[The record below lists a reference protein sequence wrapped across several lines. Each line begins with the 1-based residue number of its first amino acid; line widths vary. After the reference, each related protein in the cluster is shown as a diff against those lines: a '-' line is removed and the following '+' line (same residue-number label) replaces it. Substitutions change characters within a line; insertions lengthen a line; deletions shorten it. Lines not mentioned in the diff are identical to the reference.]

1 MPAIAQCLSHSPAAG
16 SRPLGAKRDEAF
28 RTAIED
34 GRRALAEFSPDVVV
48 VFGPDHYNGFFYQ
61 LMPQFCLGMRA
72 IGVGDYGTPKGE
84 LAVDALN
91 GGELHAWLLGDGF
104 DVAVSH
110 EMYVDHGFTQ
120 SLQQLFDRPPAFI
133 PIFIN
138 CVAEPVSSTARSIA
152 LGRSVGQF
160 FARRDQKAAF
170 IGSGGLSH
178 DAPLPRLSELDE
190 GARSQFIQWRQL
202 DPQARAAREERT
214 LAAADAFA
222 KGESALRKLNPEWDR
237 AIMDK
242 IASGQWDALAAM
254 KDGDI
259 TEQAG
264 RSGHEVRTW
273 LAAFSALDA
282 YEGGHAVEQCIYF
295 DAPEWIVGFGA
306 LRARRV

>member
-1 MPAIAQCLSHSPAAG
+1 MAALAQCLSHSPAA
-16 SRPLGAKRDEAF
+16 SARPLEAKRDELY
-28 RTAIED
+28 RTAIDD
-34 GRRALAEFSPDVVV
+34 GRRALAEFAPDVVV

-72 IGVGDYGTPKGE
+72 IGIGDYGTPKGE
-84 LAVDALN
+84 LAVDAVN
-91 GGELHAWLLGDGF
+91 GGELHSWLLDDGF

-110 EMYVDHGFTQ
+110 EMHIDHGFTQ
-120 SLQQLFDRPPAFI
+120 SLQQLFDKMPAFI

-138 CVAEPVSSTARSIA
+138 CVAEPVTGVARSMA
-152 LGRSVGQF
+152 LGRSVGRF
-160 FARRDQKAAF
+160 FARRGQKPAF

-178 DAPLPRLSELDE
+178 DAPLPRLQDLDE
-190 GARSQFIQWRQL
+190 ETRRQFVRWRQL
-202 DPQARAAREERT
+202 DPAARAAREQRT

-222 KGESALRKLNPEWDR
+222 RGESALRKLNPDWDQR
-237 AIMDK
+237 VMRQ
-242 IASGQWDALAAM
+242 IAAGQWDVLEAM
-254 KDGDI
+254 KDSDI

-282 YEGGHAVEQCIYF
+282 CEGGFTVEQCVYF

-306 LRARRV
+306 LRGQGV